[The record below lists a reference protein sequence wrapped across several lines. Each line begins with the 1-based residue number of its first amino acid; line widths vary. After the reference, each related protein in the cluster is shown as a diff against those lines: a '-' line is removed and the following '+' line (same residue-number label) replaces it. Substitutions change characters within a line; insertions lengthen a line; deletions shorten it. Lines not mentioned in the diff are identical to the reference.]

1 MKRFRTSLLSVFMI
15 CSIICFIF
23 GIGIAYASNQTA
35 TINDLSGVQIIGSSV
50 RLDAKGIRFTMEMD
64 SNEYES
70 YNTLKTNDE
79 FKMGILLF
87 PTVGLTGDLTVDT
100 EVDTGNGIATPQN
113 VLIENTYL
121 PKTVVNDSLTTYQFN
136 VALTEIPLSNH
147 EITSRGYFTDGTTLV
162 YTNAY
167 SNTVSRA
174 SASIYG
180 MSEYAEFNTTLER
193 NILEAYNEVVK
204 PAENITNVDDIS
216 IEPTLNSV
224 NSLVVG
230 ESNVAGYSDTL
241 SLPEDLD
248 NVFDY
253 TVESS
258 DKTIVSVGSENKLT
272 AKKYGKAI
280 VSINALGKEIGSLKV
295 YAMDSDIT
303 KMGYTGV
310 SSTHG
315 TAATRTIKA
324 DNAGEKKDWNWAEDK
339 KAYMNEVANIY
350 LNGNV
355 RISAV
360 NANKDK
366 VWWHNTECT
375 WGDDAVYGKT
385 ITGYNAGGSGE
396 NVNAFMFNPLY
407 TKEQIAMLMACG
419 YDVINIP
426 VKVNVSEDTINGTVL
441 NGRNFINVYAP
452 TERITGVNTY
462 VGFNSMDDRGFFR
475 SNKFFLNEWQEI
487 TISLKTLYDNFNQ
500 MLYFNGSTDGT
511 NFESQTNYETRK
523 YAWFTFANKTYGD
536 AESATFAKTITFA
549 DAYLTKSSDSEVA
562 TKVNLNSNEFNE
574 GLRTFNT
581 NDDTFATYDTRYARA
596 GSHIGR
602 AQTTITDKNGVSKT
616 ANFVYMSNTKYQFG
630 FQSGLTKTNGDIDES
645 KIFLIIGKT
654 KEQLQALI
662 DTGYKY
668 LTIDACFKLDA
679 DLRTDKSLEL
689 KTTNTLRTGTDTGT
703 DTYSSPAFDS
713 WTTWKISIKGMI
725 EKYDAL
731 FNNSGTSRRAF
742 IISRTNNGSAAAI
755 PDVFYTL
762 YMTGF
767 EFTKA

>member
-1 MKRFRTSLLSVFMI
+1 MKRFRTLLLSVFMI
-15 CSIICFIF
+15 CSIICFTF
-23 GIGIAYASNQTA
+23 GGGIAYASNQTA

-64 SNEYES
+64 SNEYEA

-121 PKTVVNDSLTTYQFN
+121 PKTVVNDSVTTYQFN
-136 VALTEIPLSNH
+136 VALTDIPLSNY
-147 EITSRGYFTDGTTLV
+147 EITSRGYFTDGTTPV

-180 MSEYAEFNTTLER
+180 MSEYAEFNTTLES

-258 DKTIVSVGSENKLT
+258 DKTIVSVDSENKLT

-303 KMGYTGV
+303 KMGYSGV
-310 SSTHG
+310 SSTNG

-324 DNAGEKKDWNWAEDK
+324 DNAGEKRDWNWAEDK

-375 WGDDAVYGKT
+375 WGDDADYGKT
-385 ITGYNAGGSGE
+385 ITGYNSGGSGE
-396 NVNAFMFNPLY
+396 NVNTFMFNTLY
-407 TKEQIAMLMACG
+407 TKEQIAMFMACG

-426 VKVNVSEDTINGTVL
+426 VKLNVSEETINGSVL
-441 NGRNFINVYAP
+441 NGRNYIGVYVP
-452 TERITGVNTY
+452 TERITGKNVA
-462 VGFNSMDDRGFFR
+462 VGFNSKCDMGYFRVNKLFF
-475 SNKFFLNEWQEI
+475 NEWQEI
-487 TISLKTLYDNFNQ
+487 TISLKTLYDNFDQ
-500 MLYFNGSTDGT
+500 MLYFNGSTNGT
-511 NFESQTNYETRK
+511 DFPTQSNYATRK
-523 YAWFTFANKTYGD
+523 YAWFALENKTYGD

-562 TKVNLNSNEFNE
+562 TEVNLNSNEFNE
-574 GLRTFNT
+574 GVRAWNT
-581 NDDTFATYDTRYARA
+581 SDDTFATSDTQYSKT
-596 GSHIGR
+596 GSVMGR
-602 AQTTITDKNGVSKT
+602 AQTTITDKNNVSKT
-616 ANFVYMSNTKYQFG
+616 ANFVYMMNSKYDRG
-630 FQSGLTKTNGDIDES
+630 FQTGLTEAGNGIPES
-645 KIFLIIGKT
+645 KIYLTIGKT
-654 KEQLQALI
+654 KAELQALA
-662 DTGYKY
+662 DAGYKY
-668 LTIDACFKLDA
+668 LTIDVCFKLDA
-679 DLRTDKSLEL
+679 DLRSDTSTALY
-689 KTTNTLRTGTDTGT
+689 TVNTLRAGKDDGTDS
-703 DTYSSPAFDS
+703 YSSIDFNTWA
-713 WTTWKISIKGMI
+713 TWKISIQGMI
-725 EKYDAL
+725 AKYDAL
-731 FNNSGTSRRAF
+731 FNNTGSNRRQF
-742 IISRTNNGSAAAI
+742 ILSRTNVASTTYAI
-755 PDVFYTL
+755 YTL